1 MHARNETLHRYTR
14 PVTRRHKTTVDGP
27 RTSRTKAQPAP
38 ALLLLHCPERGVVTD
53 ERVTLPI
60 GRTLIG
66 REVEE
71 GEGIGLEDARASRL
85 HATLHV
91 ASRSRRVR
99 IADEDSKNGTFV
111 NGERVEE
118 AWLSNGDVVRLA
130 DTHFLLRVTDDET
143 RDADV
148 AGLLGSA
155 PSMRALRATVAQVG
169 PHDVTV
175 LLAGE
180 SGSGKEVVA
189 RAIHVLSGRT
199 GAFVAVNCAAIPEQ
213 LAESQLFGHVAGAFT
228 GARGDHPGFFRSAHL
243 GTIFLDEIGDLDIRL
258 QPKLLRALEQRCVVP
273 VGAAHPVPC
282 DARIV
287 AATHRDLAA
296 AVDADQFRGDLYARL
311 AEFSITV
318 PALRDRREDVL
329 PLLRHAYGERMP
341 SLSPD
346 LVQAL
351 LTYDWPFNVRELL
364 AVGRELLVRGAD
376 RDKLELELVAHRLGD
391 AGDGDEGD
399 DGDDRISE
407 GTGRRSTGE
416 RATPPTREE
425 FERILSDCKGNVRA
439 IARETGRSRMQ
450 VYRWIEQYGLDLE
463 QYRDK

>member
-1 MHARNETLHRYTR
+1 M
-14 PVTRRHKTTVDGP
+14 DGP
-27 RTSRTKAQPAP
+27 RTSRNKPQPAP
-38 ALLLLHCPERGVVTD
+38 ALLLLHCPERGVVT
-53 ERVTLPI
+53 EQRVPLPI

-71 GEGIGLEDARASRL
+71 GEGIGLADARASRL

-111 NGERVEE
+111 NGERVDE
-118 AWLSNGDVVRLA
+118 AWLSDGDVLRLA
-130 DTHFLLRVTDDET
+130 DTHFLLRVTDGET

-175 LLAGE
+175 LLIGE

-189 RAIHVLSGRT
+189 RAIHALSGRT
-199 GAFVAVNCAAIPEQ
+199 GPFVAVNCAAIPEQ
-213 LAESQLFGHVAGAFT
+213 LAESQLFGHQRGAFT
-228 GARGDHPGFFRSAHL
+228 GATAAQPGLFRAAEG
-243 GTIFLDEIGDLDIRL
+243 GTLWLDEIGDLDVRL
-258 QPKLLRALEQRCVVP
+258 QPKLLRALEQRAVVP

-282 DARIV
+282 DVRIL

-311 AEFSITV
+311 AEFTVAV
-318 PALRDRREDVL
+318 PALRDRGEDVL

-341 SLSPD
+341 LLSAD

-364 AVGRELLVRGAD
+364 AVGRELRVRGGD
-376 RDKLELELVAHRLGD
+376 RDKLELELVAHRLG
-391 AGDGDEGD
+391 GDREED
-399 DGDDRISE
+399 DDSEQRISD
-407 GTGRRSTGE
+407 GSGRRSTGGS

-425 FERILSDCKGNVRA
+425 FERILCDCKGNVRA